1 MVITVL
7 IRLGAALALLAA
19 TLLADTSPATAQ
31 PKGGPGTTRIFVTI
45 EGVKQGKFKADGGP
59 QFGDRIPALQLSF
72 EVDSPRDLATGQAS
86 GKRQYKPLTI
96 TKEWGAAS
104 PQLFQATATNE
115 ILKSVF
121 IEVFRTTGTGTEEV
135 VATIRLTNATIGK
148 YRTSVSDAASGD
160 GPAGRLIDHAEFTFQ
175 KIEISHPA
183 AKTGAMDDWVAR

>member
-59 QFGDRIPALQLSF
+59 QSGDRIPALQLSF

-86 GKRQYKPLTI
+86 PNARFSPLTSTGSPSEVPATSRI
-96 TKEWGAAS
+96 CFAPAILGKCGKE
-104 PQLFQATATNE
+104 
-115 ILKSVF
+115 V
-121 IEVFRTTGTGTEEV
+121 R
-135 VATIRLTNATIGK
+135 
-148 YRTSVSDAASGD
+148 
-160 GPAGRLIDHAEFTFQ
+160 
-175 KIEISHPA
+175 
-183 AKTGAMDDWVAR
+183 